1 MYSLAMWTL
10 GISLLA
16 LLAGGK
22 FAEAIEK
29 HRRRKN
35 TTSDLAGGE
44 RNRSFTSARRS
55 R

>member
-1 MYSLAMWTL
+1 MYSLAMWTF

-22 FAEAIEK
+22 FAEAIER
-29 HRRRKN
+29 HRCRKN
-35 TTSDLAGGE
+35 TTSDPTGE
-44 RNRSFTSARRS
+44 ERHRSLTSTRRS